1 MNQQHTSPLR
11 PFALIAIVFFFGSSL
26 LFSGCA
32 PGGGFVCDECHFRP
46 DKAGPYVIQYLSCNG
61 DIKSTRRDWTG
72 VNPSDIQATD
82 IEDCERL
89 IKVSPVPT
97 SN

>member
-1 MNQQHTSPLR
+1 MKQQPTPK

-32 PGGGFVCDECHFRP
+32 RGGGFCDECHFRP
-46 DKAGPYVIQYLSCNG
+46 DKAGPYVIQYLDCNG

-72 VNPSDIQATD
+72 VNQSDIQATD

-89 IKVSPVPT
+89 IKISPV
-97 SN
+97 SNQ